1 MTLAFDIDHDRNP
14 RINDDA
20 THLSTMSWNYTPSAP
35 LLLLQVT
42 GLAPLLELI
51 FAFTRGA
58 IRGAIQGAKG

>member
-1 MTLAFDIDHDRNP
+1 VIDNP

-42 GLAPLLELI
+42 GLAPHLELI
-51 FAFTRGA
+51 FVFTRGA